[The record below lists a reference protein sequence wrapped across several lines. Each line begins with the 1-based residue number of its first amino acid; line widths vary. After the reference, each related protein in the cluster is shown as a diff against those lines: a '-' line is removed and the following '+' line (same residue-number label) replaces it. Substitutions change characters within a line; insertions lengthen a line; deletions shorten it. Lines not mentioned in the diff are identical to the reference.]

1 MAGFHQYYCR
11 AMPGWNAIF
20 ILIFY
25 SFSFFTLL
33 YDRVYIAILQGFF
46 MQKDYKMFP
55 PSVNWDNIE
64 WSTRRPIMDFPIQ
77 AFTWFYPLFFFLN
90 NVCNYGSIRINMDL
104 VCESVICW
112 FRVNCFKA
120 NISWSIL
127 VDLLTV
133 CNMLPG
139 RHQCDKAWKG

>member
-1 MAGFHQYYCR
+1 
-11 AMPGWNAIF
+11 MPGWNAIF

-77 AFTWFYPLFFFLN
+77 AFT
-90 NVCNYGSIRINMDL
+90 
-104 VCESVICW
+104 
-112 FRVNCFKA
+112 
-120 NISWSIL
+120 
-127 VDLLTV
+127 
-133 CNMLPG
+133 
-139 RHQCDKAWKG
+139 